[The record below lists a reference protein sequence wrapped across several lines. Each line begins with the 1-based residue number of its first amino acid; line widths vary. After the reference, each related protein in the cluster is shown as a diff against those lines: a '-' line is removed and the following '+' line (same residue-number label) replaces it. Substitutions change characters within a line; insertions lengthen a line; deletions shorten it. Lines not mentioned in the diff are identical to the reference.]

1 MNLKEIINAQKRIA
15 PHIIRTPLI
24 PIERLEDILG
34 FTPWVKLENMQNIGA
49 FKIRGAMNATLLLG
63 KEDIN
68 RGFITASSGN
78 HGRALAYAA
87 KVLNT
92 KALILLPNTVSRAK
106 LEGIKALGAQTKL
119 VEAQKRIEIAM
130 DIAEKE
136 GLTFIHPFNDENVI
150 YGQGTLGLEI
160 VEQFPQVKRIL
171 IPMGGGGLI
180 SGIALA
186 IKLTRPDIE
195 IIGLEP
201 AAVPKFSLNIN
212 SEIIHSVA
220 EAPSIAD
227 ALLTNKPGK
236 IALDMV
242 RKYVDRIIS
251 VKEAPLKEAY
261 RLLIQEGKIYCEASS
276 AIGFGAILQG
286 ELPSS
291 DMENSVF
298 LISGGNILPDMIST
312 ILG

>member
-15 PHIIRTPLI
+15 PYIIRTPLI
-24 PIERLEDILG
+24 PIERLEDSLG

-49 FKIRGAMNATLLLG
+49 FKIRGAMNATLLLS
-63 KEDIN
+63 KEEIN

-119 VEAQKRIEIAM
+119 VEPQKRIEIAM
-130 DIAEKE
+130 EMAEKE

-150 YGQGTLGLEI
+150 YGQGSLGLEI
-160 VEQFPQVKRIL
+160 VEQFPLVKRIL

-201 AAVPKFSLNIN
+201 AAVPKFSLNMN
-212 SEIIHSVA
+212 SKTIHSVA

-227 ALLTNKPGK
+227 GLLTNKPGK
-236 IALDMV
+236 IALDLV

-261 RLLIQEGKIYCEASS
+261 RLLIEEGKIYCEASS
-276 AIGFGAILQG
+276 AIGLAAVLQG
-286 ELPSS
+286 EFPSS

-298 LISGGNILPDMIST
+298 LISGGNVLPDMIST